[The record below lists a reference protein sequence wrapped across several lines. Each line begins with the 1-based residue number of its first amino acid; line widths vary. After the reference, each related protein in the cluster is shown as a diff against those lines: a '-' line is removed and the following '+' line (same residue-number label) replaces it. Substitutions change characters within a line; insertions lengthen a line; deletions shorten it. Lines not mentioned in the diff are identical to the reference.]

1 MAQIYK
7 GEEVDSS
14 SLNSSTVETPS
25 HLTNMQFTFTKS
37 LVAVIVA
44 VITASH
50 ANATPVVEAV
60 RSCHPVIEDA
70 VV

>member
-14 SLNSSTVETPS
+14 SLSSSTVETPS

-37 LVAVIVA
+37 LMAVIVT

-50 ANATPVVEAV
+50 ANAIPVEEAV
-60 RSCHPVIEDA
+60 RYCHLVI
-70 VV
+70 